1 MNQITLLLC
10 YTNNQN
16 SVIMRKLFNSLLTLS
31 AVLISVSAFAQTVSS
46 QKGLTVSGNVK
57 TAKSGEAISAVSVTI
72 KGGSAGAF
80 TDDKGNFYFST
91 TQKPPFT
98 LVVSSIGY
106 ASKEVNY
113 TGSKVSVELITVE
126 TLGQEIVV
134 AATRTQE
141 RILESPVSIER
152 MNANAI
158 RNSLAPNYYDAL
170 ANFKGVDMTTS
181 SLNFR
186 TISTR
191 GFNGSGNLR
200 FNQLVDGMDNQAPG
214 LNFSVGSIVGPTQL
228 DVDNVELLQGASSA
242 IYGSGGMTGTLLM
255 TSKNP
260 FKYQGLSFQVKAGAN
275 HIDQAQTATSPFHNW
290 DVRWAKKVS
299 DKFAFKIGAELTK
312 GNDWQANDIRNLSR
326 NNVFSS
332 LKGGTRASDPNYDG
346 VNVFGDEASASMHA
360 FAQVVRAQVA
370 AQPGANV
377 FLAGIDAALTGGLT
391 PAQIAAGTPAPF
403 QPFLPFL
410 IPTSTVA
417 NNAYKNT
424 FIGATPE
431 GGFVSRTG
439 YDERDLVDY
448 NNYNVKL
455 NGALH
460 YKLNNNLEASLQA
473 NYGIGTTVY
482 TGADRY
488 SIKNLAIGQYKFELK
503 HKDWFLRAYTT
514 QENSGD
520 AYTATTAAVAVNSA
534 WKNNATWFQ
543 QYTGVYGAAFLGL
556 TPLPSANSTVAHGA
570 ARSTAENGRFLPGSQ
585 QFNDAFNKAIS
596 TPISKG
602 GAKFDDKTSLY
613 HYEGQYNFSRL
624 VKAVDILVGASYRN
638 YSLNSN
644 GTIFADTLGPLSVY
658 EYGGYIQLQKK
669 FLDDKLKLTVSG
681 RYDKSQNFE
690 GRFTPRATLTLKV
703 AENNYIRA
711 SYQQAYRFPS
721 LQDQW
726 INLKTPSSI
735 LIGGLPNFNTRYNF
749 SGNPAY
755 TAESIVAFRNSIAA
769 GTPNVALLKTAAFT
783 TIKPEV
789 SNTIEVGYRGV
800 LSSKLLVD
808 AYVYYS
814 QFENFI
820 GRTAVGRG
828 QSTNPLIAVQ
838 MLASPFATDNYS
850 FVSNASQTL
859 KSMGWGL
866 SAEYK
871 LYKSYLVN
879 ANISGDKLSN
889 APAGLVTFYNTPKLR
904 YNIGLSNPS
913 VCGNWGFGA
922 NYRWQDKFLW
932 EGTFG
937 TGEVP
942 AYGAV
947 DAFMSY
953 KFTSIKSL
961 FKIGATNL
969 FNKYYRSAFGNPQ
982 IGGLYYAS
990 FGFNVF

>member
-1 MNQITLLLC
+1 
-10 YTNNQN
+10 
-16 SVIMRKLFNSLLTLS
+16 MRKLINSLLTFS
-31 AVLISVSAFAQTVSS
+31 AVLITLSASAQNVT
-46 QKGLTVSGNVK
+46 TVSGSVK
-57 TAKSGEAISAVSVTI
+57 VVKSGDAIAAVSVTV

-80 TDDKGNFYFST
+80 TDDKGKFSFHT
-91 TQKPPFT
+91 NQKPPFT
-98 LVVSSIGY
+98 LVVSSVGY
-106 ASKEVNY
+106 GSKEVNY
-113 TGSKVSVELITVE
+113 TGSDVSVELMTVE
-126 TLGQEIVV
+126 TFGQEIVV
-134 AATRTQE
+134 SATRTQE

-152 MNANAI
+152 MNSAAI

-181 SLNFR
+181 SMNFR

-200 FNQLVDGMDNQAPG
+200 FNQYVDGMDNQAPG

-260 FKYQGLSFQVKAGAN
+260 FKYQGLSFQVKTGAN
-275 HIDQAQTATSPFHNW
+275 HIDGAQTTASPFHNW
-290 DVRWAKKVS
+290 DFRWAKKVS
-299 DKFAFKIGAELTK
+299 DKFAFKIGGEYTQ
-312 GNDWQANDIRNLSR
+312 GNDWQANDIRNLAR

-332 LKGGTRASDPNYDG
+332 VKGGTRASDPNYDG
-346 VNVFGDEASASMHA
+346 VSVFGDEASASMHA
-360 FAQVVRAQVA
+360 FAQVVRAQFSA
-370 AQPGANV
+370 APGAGV
-377 FLAGIDAALTGGLT
+377 LLTGIDGMITAGFT
-391 PAQIAAGTPAPF
+391 PGQIAAATPSPF
-403 QPFLPFL
+403 QRFLPFL
-410 IPTSTVA
+410 IPTSSVA
-417 NNAYKNT
+417 TNPYKNT
-424 FIGATPE
+424 FINSTPQ
-431 GGFVSRTG
+431 GGLVSRTG
-439 YDERDLVDY
+439 YSERDLVDY

-455 NGALH
+455 NGAMH
-460 YKLNNNLEASLQA
+460 YKITNNLEASFQA
-473 NYGIGTTVY
+473 NYGMGTTVY

-488 SIKNLAIGQYKFELK
+488 SIKNLRLGQYKFELK
-503 HKDWFLRAYTT
+503 AKDWFLRAYTT

-520 AYTATTAAVAVNSA
+520 AYTATTAAVAINNA
-534 WKNNATWFQ
+534 WKGNQDWFT
-543 QYTGVYGAAFLGL
+543 QYTGTYGAAFLGL
-556 TPLPSANSTVAHGA
+556 TPLPSDNTAVAHGA
-570 ARSTAENGRFLPGSQ
+570 ARTTAETGRLLPGTAGFQ
-585 QFNDAFNKAIS
+585 TAFNNAVS

-644 GTIFADTLGPLSVY
+644 GTIFADTLGPISVY

-669 FLDDKLKLTVSG
+669 FLDDKMKLTVSG

-690 GRFTPRATLTLKV
+690 GRFTPRATLTYKV

-726 INLKTPSSI
+726 INLRTPNSI
-735 LIGGLPNFNTRYNF
+735 LIGGMPNFNTLYNF

-755 TAESIVAFRNSIAA
+755 TAESIVAFRNSIAGGA
-769 GTPNVALLKTAAFT
+769 PNVGLLKAATFT
-783 TIKPEV
+783 QLKPEV
-789 SNTIEVGYRGV
+789 SNTMEIGYRGV
-800 LSSKLLVD
+800 ISSKLLVD

-828 QSTNPLIAVQ
+828 NSTNPLVAIQ
-838 MLASPFATDNYS
+838 MLASPFATTNYS
-850 FVSNASQTL
+850 FVSNAATTL
-859 KSMGWGL
+859 KSFGWGV

-871 LYKSYLVN
+871 VYKNYLLTAN
-879 ANISGDKLSN
+879 ASGDQLN
-889 APAGLVTFYNTPKLR
+889 DAPAGLVTFFNTPKLR
-904 YNIGLSNPS
+904 YNIGLSNPN
-913 VCGNWGFGA
+913 VCNNWGFGV
-922 NYRWQDKFLW
+922 NYRWQDAFLW

-937 TGEVP
+937 TGDVP
-942 AYGAV
+942 AYGTV
-947 DAFMSY
+947 DAFISY
-953 KFTSIKSL
+953 KFSSINSL
-961 FKIGATNL
+961 FKLGATNL
-969 FNKYYRSAFGNPQ
+969 YNNYYTSAFGNPQ
-982 IGGLYYAS
+982 IGGLYFAS